1 MKKIPLDI
9 LQEKARLL
17 TKGELSNYI
26 LPKNLKDK
34 LTLVVEQDGDDRVF
48 ILFVPGHTPKDG
60 KDISRVRINEY
71 SGKAIIEYI
80 GLERKNK

>member
-17 TKGELSNYI
+17 TKEELSNYI

-48 ILFVPGHTPKDG
+48 VPGHTPKDG
-60 KDISRVRINEY
+60 QDISRVRINEY

-80 GLERKNK
+80 GLERKNN

>member
-17 TKGELSNYI
+17 TKEELRKHI
-26 LPKNLKDK
+26 LPKNLKEK
-34 LTLVVEQDGDDRVF
+34 LTLVIEQDGDHRVF

-60 KDISRVRINEY
+60 IDISRVRINEY
-71 SGKAIIEYI
+71 SGKAVIEYI
-80 GLERKNK
+80 GLELKK